1 MEQTRISEKTNT
13 SDDQRRERQQD
24 GVETEFFSRSSTK
37 EKADTDEDGM
47 ISPTVLFDF
56 EEESKLHLAAIQTSA
71 FHNSSKTPKGSS
83 WSALKAF
90 EGWVPTTTNEETE
103 GGKKKK
109 VKRTNKKKLTRAI
122 PSFVW
127 VNGHYRRR
135 KYG

>member
-1 MEQTRISEKTNT
+1 MEQTRISENT

-24 GVETEFFSRSSTK
+24 DVESEFVSRSSTK

-47 ISPTVLFDF
+47 ISPTVPFDF

-71 FHNSSKTPKGSS
+71 FQNSSKTSKGSS

-90 EGWVPTTTNEETE
+90 EGWVPTSTNEETE

-127 VNGHYRRR
+127 VIGHYRRR

>member
-1 MEQTRISEKTNT
+1 MEQTRISENT

-24 GVETEFFSRSSTK
+24 DVESEFVSRRSTTEK
-37 EKADTDEDGM
+37 VDTDEDGM

-56 EEESKLHLAAIQTSA
+56 EEQSKQHLAAIQTSA
-71 FHNSSKTPKGSS
+71 CHNSSKISKGSS

-90 EGWVPTTTNEETE
+90 EGWVPTCTNEETE

-109 VKRTNKKKLTRAI
+109 VKRTKCRLTRAI

>member
-1 MEQTRISEKTNT
+1 MEQTRISENT

-24 GVETEFFSRSSTK
+24 DVATEFFSRSSTK
-37 EKADTDEDGM
+37 DKADEDGM

-56 EEESKLHLAAIQTSA
+56 EEQSKQHLAAIQTSA
-71 FHNSSKTPKGSS
+71 FQNSSKTPKGSS

-90 EGWVPTTTNEETE
+90 EGWVPTSTNEKTK
-103 GGKKKK
+103 GGKEKK
-109 VKRTNKKKLTRAI
+109 VKRTNKEKLTRAI

-127 VNGHYRRR
+127 VIGHYRRR

>member
-1 MEQTRISEKTNT
+1 MEQTRISENT
-13 SDDQRRERQQD
+13 SDDQRREKQQD
-24 GVETEFFSRSSTK
+24 DVEAEFVSRSSTK

-71 FHNSSKTPKGSS
+71 YQNSSITPKGSS

-90 EGWVPTTTNEETE
+90 EGWVPTSTNEETE

-127 VNGHYRRR
+127 VIGHYRRR